1 MSEVDARLAGWRKG
15 AVTGSSISLVA
26 VLCLLVFFVQD
37 DYEQPTVERATAE
50 QLLGAKPPGAKNA
63 VDPNSADAL
72 QRKIARLEG
81 QIGKLEG
88 DGLSEDHARAH
99 SASQTPFT
107 KAESKAAAAIKAV
120 ASQNEGVEAEVRSVI
135 DQAES
140 VDKEKATVR
149 LAKKHGQVKV
159 QGLAAKS
166 KAKAKPKKPALSKET
181 VEAMKEGE
189 QAGWAADEAAKKVA
203 EASAKMYYEQLRKEM
218 YKEAAKH
225 EAQERQDILKR
236 HSLSTSEDNADL
248 VHALDAVYRS
258 DGPTSTRHAPPPSK
272 IAVANA
278 QAAKAGAAAAPNQ
291 QQRGNLQQQ
300 EQQQQ
305 EKQQQQQQVRKP
317 LRKLRRS
324 GGGRRQWH
332 RRRCRWARWRS
343 WAGSL
348 GRWKAATDWQCHC
361 PSELAGRLWFKSRAL
376 AAGPAVLQA
385 TVRGPLPVVAVAA
398 RVPGDARLPA
408 CCCGSREVPGALV
421 KFREQRA
428 GVSEG

>member
-1 MSEVDARLAGWRKG
+1 LGVMSEVDARLAGWRKG

-278 QAAKAGAAAAPNQ
+278 QAAKAGAAAAHQPAAK
-291 QQRGNLQQQ
+291 G
-300 EQQQQ
+300 
-305 EKQQQQQQVRKP
+305 KP
-317 LRKLRRS
+317 P
-324 GGGRRQWH
+324 
-332 RRRCRWARWRS
+332 A
-343 WAGSL
+343 AGTAAA
-348 GRWKAATDWQCHC
+348 GKAAAAAAGQKAVAKAATQRGGKAAVAS
-361 PSELAGRLWFKSRAL
+361 PALPVGPLAFLGRLF
-376 AAGPAVLQA
+376 
-385 TVRGPLPVVAVAA
+385 
-398 RVPGDARLPA
+398 
-408 CCCGSREVPGALV
+408 GSL
-421 KFREQRA
+421 
-428 GVSEG
+428 EGGH